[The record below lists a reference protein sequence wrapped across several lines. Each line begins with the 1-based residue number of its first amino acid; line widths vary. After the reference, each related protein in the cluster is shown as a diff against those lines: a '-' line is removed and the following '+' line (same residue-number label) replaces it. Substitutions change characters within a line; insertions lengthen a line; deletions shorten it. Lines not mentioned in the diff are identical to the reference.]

1 MKLKNLLAPILL
13 VASLFLSSCG
23 GNGLNG
29 SLGLTTELQ
38 GSMINATATYANPN
52 TTNLIGVNISFSVL
66 VGNTLYDFGA
76 HPTNNSGQI
85 TLGIP
90 LAGLVLN
97 GTQTVTVIVKT
108 GDLQN
113 YSSLDVTGRTI
124 ALTPPPAPST
134 ALTVAA
140 TNDLTVNLPSN
151 TTFATVK
158 DPIGNDVNGHILT
171 ITAVSD
177 NIGDLIT
184 LNSTTTATDSDGKA
198 QFPGATIVF
207 TGISSAGSYNRNVT
221 WTVTDGTTN
230 LSKKGVTAFTFTAH

>member
-13 VASLFLSSCG
+13 VASLFLSACG

-29 SLGLTTELQ
+29 GLALTTELQ
-38 GSMINATATYANPN
+38 GSMLNATATYTNPSK
-52 TTNLIGVNISFSVL
+52 TNLIGVNIHFSVL
-66 VGNTLYDFGA
+66 VGDTVHDIGTF
-76 HPTNNSGQI
+76 PTNNSGQI
-85 TLGIP
+85 TVGIP
-90 LAGLVLN
+90 LAGLDLN
-97 GTQTVTVIVKT
+97 GTQNVTVIAQT
-108 GDLQN
+108 GDLKN
-113 YSSLDVTGRTI
+113 FSSLDVTGRTI

-140 TNDLTVNLPSN
+140 NADLPVNLPSN

-158 DPIGNDVNGHILT
+158 DPIGNDVNSHILT
-171 ITAVSD
+171 ISAVSD

-198 QFPGATIVF
+198 AFPGATIVF
-207 TGISSAGSYNRNVT
+207 TGISSAGTYNRNIT

-230 LSKKGVTAFTFTAH
+230 LSKKGVTAFTITAH